1 MHSFDFISQSP
12 SLFIFQKEAN
22 KTNLGGILFLIYI
35 LICFGIFLFY
45 LLDYLNNEKFEIQ
58 YTFNYNLITNDE
70 YKQMLNDDELNPYID
85 YVVQLK
91 DENDRYLSDNFII
104 SNKKELIHS
113 DGPGLKYSGR
123 ASEIELDVLYKCINA
138 TNCNLREEDKR
149 YTYFIKFG
157 YSYKF
162 MFHQNNS
169 SPVQKRKGIYEMKTF
184 QFSFYNVIK
193 KNLEWQIFRYKDIGG
208 LFSNEKE
215 YIGGSIKSGD
225 IYIYDYFYSK
235 DLPYLNKTDKYV
247 HLYTIKVNNNLEYY
261 DEYIRTKVTWLTIFA
276 NSFSLWMSFYSGLK
290 FIFEFIYANNFNNYK
305 IIQEILS
312 KSDKGKLKEENN
324 IELSSDFNKSNEL
337 INNQIDEKNIITK
350 DDLTD
355 KEKLIENSD
364 DYHKINNE
372 DDSIVLP
379 KLHFFDYL
387 FNNFY
392 GSRKCFCDYKKQM
405 MISTSN
411 QILYKY
417 FSVENI
423 LYNQI
428 KIENLL
434 KDYKWNNPRLKSI
447 GNNELISQLKNYL
460 FNI

>member
-12 SLFIFQKEAN
+12 SLFIFKKEAN

-58 YTFNYNLITNDE
+58 YTFNYNFILNDE
-70 YKQMLNDDELNPYID
+70 YKQMLNDEELNPYID

-104 SNKKELIHS
+104 SNKKEQIHTN
-113 DGPGLKYSGR
+113 GPELYYSGR

-162 MFHQNNS
+162 IFHQNNS

-276 NSFSLWMSFYSGLK
+276 NSFSLWMSFYSGLY
-290 FIFEFIYANNFNNYK
+290 I
-305 IIQEILS
+305 
-312 KSDKGKLKEENN
+312 
-324 IELSSDFNKSNEL
+324 
-337 INNQIDEKNIITK
+337 
-350 DDLTD
+350 
-355 KEKLIENSD
+355 
-364 DYHKINNE
+364 
-372 DDSIVLP
+372 
-379 KLHFFDYL
+379 
-387 FNNFY
+387 
-392 GSRKCFCDYKKQM
+392 C
-405 MISTSN
+405 
-411 QILYKY
+411 
-417 FSVENI
+417 
-423 LYNQI
+423 
-428 KIENLL
+428 
-434 KDYKWNNPRLKSI
+434 
-447 GNNELISQLKNYL
+447 
-460 FNI
+460 